1 MNKSYFEKYIMDDIG
16 SGIRKHRYYILPSVK
31 WQIKDRVHQYVMSL
45 NDKDFESPSYV
56 SEMIK
61 RKNEFVA
68 KLMHNA
74 ENSFITTRS
83 FNVTEASYC
92 KTYPCKND
100 WWENCFCKGCRF
112 GYWYHQA
119 DNNIIDNDYYVECN
133 SS

>member
-1 MNKSYFEKYIMDDIG
+1 MNKSYLEKYIMDDIDNG
-16 SGIRKHRYYILPSVK
+16 VRKHSYHVLPSVK
-31 WQIKDRVHQYVMSL
+31 RQIKKRVHHYVMSL

-68 KLMHNA
+68 KLMRNA
-74 ENSFITTRS
+74 ENSYITTRS

-100 WWENCFCKGCRF
+100 
-112 GYWYHQA
+112 
-119 DNNIIDNDYYVECN
+119 
-133 SS
+133 

>member
-1 MNKSYFEKYIMDDIG
+1 MDKSYFEKYIMDDIG
-16 SGIRKHRYYILPSVK
+16 RGMRKHRYYILPSVK
-31 WQIKDRVHQYVMSL
+31 RQIKDRVHQYVMSL

-68 KLMHNA
+68 KLMRNA

-100 WWENCFCKGCRF
+100 
-112 GYWYHQA
+112 
-119 DNNIIDNDYYVECN
+119 
-133 SS
+133 

>member
-1 MNKSYFEKYIMDDIG
+1 MDNIDN
-16 SGIRKHRYYILPSVK
+16 GIRKHHYRITSSVK
-31 WQIKDRVHQYVMSL
+31 QKIKDRVHQYVRSL

-68 KLMHNA
+68 KLMRNA

-83 FNVTEASYC
+83 FNVTEANYC

-100 WWENCFCKGCRF
+100 
-112 GYWYHQA
+112 
-119 DNNIIDNDYYVECN
+119 
-133 SS
+133 

>member
-1 MNKSYFEKYIMDDIG
+1 MNKSYLEKYIMDDIDN
-16 SGIRKHRYYILPSVK
+16 GIRKHHYRINPSVK
-31 WQIKDRVHQYVMSL
+31 QQIEDRVHQYVMSL

-68 KLMHNA
+68 KLMRKA

-100 WWENCFCKGCRF
+100 
-112 GYWYHQA
+112 
-119 DNNIIDNDYYVECN
+119 
-133 SS
+133 

>member
-1 MNKSYFEKYIMDDIG
+1 MNKSYLEKYIMYDIDNG
-16 SGIRKHRYYILPSVK
+16 VRKHHYRITSSVK
-31 WQIKDRVHQYVMSL
+31 QQIKDRVHQYVMSL

-68 KLMHNA
+68 KLMRNA
-74 ENSFITTRS
+74 ENSYITTRS

-100 WWENCFCKGCRF
+100 
-112 GYWYHQA
+112 
-119 DNNIIDNDYYVECN
+119 
-133 SS
+133 

>member
-1 MNKSYFEKYIMDDIG
+1 MNKSYLEKYIMDDIDNG
-16 SGIRKHRYYILPSVK
+16 VRKHHYRITSSVK
-31 WQIKDRVHQYVMSL
+31 QQIKDRVHQYVMSL

-68 KLMHNA
+68 KLMRHA

-100 WWENCFCKGCRF
+100 
-112 GYWYHQA
+112 
-119 DNNIIDNDYYVECN
+119 
-133 SS
+133 

>member
-1 MNKSYFEKYIMDDIG
+1 MEDID
-16 SGIRKHRYYILPSVK
+16 SGITKHSYHILPSVK
-31 WQIKDRVHQYVMSL
+31 QQIKDRVHQYVMSL

-100 WWENCFCKGCRF
+100 
-112 GYWYHQA
+112 
-119 DNNIIDNDYYVECN
+119 
-133 SS
+133 

>member
-31 WQIKDRVHQYVMSL
+31 RQIKDRVHQYVMSL
-45 NDKDFESPSYV
+45 NDKDFKSPSYV

-68 KLMHNA
+68 KLMRHA
-74 ENSFITTRS
+74 ENSYITTRS
-83 FNVTEASYC
+83 FNVTETSYC

-100 WWENCFCKGCRF
+100 
-112 GYWYHQA
+112 
-119 DNNIIDNDYYVECN
+119 
-133 SS
+133 